1 VAQTFNYQGQFYNEA
16 GSAVLLDT
24 VNLTLEILDPT
35 GTCLLYSEQQ
45 NGIDLSTTNGL
56 FAVQVGSLTT
66 GPEAAKRTVA
76 PAPVANR
83 DPVPSLSM
91 ATIFSN
97 LVPIFA
103 PGATNCGA
111 GYDPSSAGHAG
122 DGRLLRVIVDDVTT
136 STTVTLSP
144 DLPIGSAGQTVSSQT
159 LQGIGPTGFIQVDST
174 ATQVNIDLLTHGP
187 TTDASSLHN
196 HDSLYVKL
204 SSTTGQSLG
213 SGVTFTTA
221 GQIGIGTSTPGG
233 NLEIDAESAG
243 AIAEIIKPHAGQT
256 GDLLDI
262 YNTGGTIETK
272 INAAG
277 DLVLNG
283 SPAASQSYVST
294 NYLPLIG
301 GALTGPV
308 TSTSTM
314 TFLNGAKSVG
324 FAPPTTAPAN
334 NVTWALPAA
343 DGVASTFLQTDGAGH
358 LTWAAASG
366 GGGIT
371 SLDGLS
377 GATQTFATTEAAT
390 SVAPV
395 FTAATTVHTLNIP
408 LASAAGTTAG
418 LIANTDYTNFTGKVN
433 RAGDT
438 MTGALVINTPT
449 SAPSSTPQ
457 ETISTKAAG
466 NIGLVVQG
474 SASQTANL
482 FETQLSSGTR
492 ETYIDPTGKL
502 FLNVDPT
509 SNMQAATQEY
519 VTTAISTAGGAY
531 LPLAGGALTGPVTQA
546 ASNFTQSGNSSATI
560 GTGSGTAT
568 ISSGT
573 GNTTIG
579 NTTGTI
585 SMSGNVGIG
594 TSSPGATVD
603 VNSPSGSTVSALRVI
618 NSNANVLDG
627 NLIAEGATV
636 SAFFQSSVAGNA
648 DPTVVIQKAATQTG
662 DLLDIQGVGGTPIY
676 FDVNASGNVGI
687 GTATPAGILDVEGGT
702 AAAGA
707 SGSNIN
713 IVAQNPGAGG
723 ATGGYIYL
731 IPGGAGTTGN
741 GAVAVKNSGAGMFP
755 QFGIVDSYT
764 GGASWGFGVTDNSS
778 GGQPGSLEIVSS
790 SGTSGNPQF
799 TITSAGNVGIGT
811 ATPKSALDV
820 GSDGA
825 SANSGTIS
833 IGAGPFDGTTAGFFG
848 TSSSSNTH
856 GTELGIN
863 AASGYLGDLANFE
876 VAGVS
881 KFRVDAS
888 GNITQSG
895 TISSSGATT
904 DTGAVN
910 INAAASGSGVT
921 NIGTGS
927 SAGTITIGTSTDSTV
942 LGGPVTQAGSTIT
955 QSGNSSVT
963 LGTGTGTTTLGAGS
977 GAVNIGAST
986 GAATAINIGTGTSTG
1001 TVTIGNTTGGTRIV
1015 ANLGV
1020 GAAPVAGTTANIAS
1034 VVQSGTN
1041 AYGLAVNAPS
1051 GATNNYAAS
1060 FSGGNVGIGTT
1071 SPGYPLTV
1079 NYNNASDIVPGL
1091 VVTNSNSAGYAAVT
1105 ASNDVSNY
1113 LSTGVNGS
1121 ADAPN
1126 NQGFVAASKGLVL
1139 TSDNPVNSGGSDS
1152 ILFNAGGS
1160 AQTRMTILSGGNVGI
1175 GNTAPT
1181 ATLDVAGQVHAQ
1193 VYSNGLSTAIDWNN
1207 GNVQTTSAVCSG
1219 TATQFTFAN
1228 MLEGGSYTLIVT
1240 GTASGTCNFT
1250 TSGGTVVTPT
1260 GLTGWSFTPANAIP
1274 PSGAAI
1280 YTMLRAGN
1288 VVYVSWIDGFPTP
1301 N

>member
-103 PGATNCGA
+103 PGSTNCVA

-233 NLEIDAESAG
+233 NLEIDAESAT

-256 GDLLDI
+256 GDLLDV
-262 YNTGGTIETK
+262 YNLGGTVETK

-294 NYLPLIG
+294 NFLPLAG

-308 TSTSTM
+308 TSTSTI
-314 TFLNGAKSVG
+314 TFLNGAKAVG

-418 LIANTDYTNFTGKVN
+418 LIANTDYANFTAKVN
-433 RAGDT
+433 RTGDT
-438 MTGALVINTPT
+438 MTGPLVINTAT
-449 SAPSSTPQ
+449 TPDALAQ
-457 ETISTKAAG
+457 ETISTHAVG
-466 NIGLVVQG
+466 NKGLVVQG
-474 SASQTANL
+474 IAGQTGDL
-482 FETQLSSGTR
+482 FESQLSSGTR
-492 ETYIDPTGKL
+492 ETYIDQNGNL

-509 SNMQAATQEY
+509 SNMQAATQEF
-519 VTTAISTAGGAY
+519 VTTAISTAGGTY

-546 ASNFTQSGNSSATI
+546 ASTFIQSGNSSATL
-560 GTGSGTAT
+560 GTGSGSV
-568 ISSGT
+568 ILSSGT
-573 GNTTIG
+573 GTTAIG

-585 SMSGNVGIG
+585 SMTGGTTLTSTTSPQLSVNYDGTDKTTIGVASDGFTTITTAGTAPGFNFTGGNVGIG
-594 TSSPGATVD
+594 TTSPGAQLETD
-603 VNSPSGSTVSALRVI
+603 ISADAGI
-618 NSNANVLDG
+618 GTIIKSH
-627 NLIAEGATV
+627 
-636 SAFFQSSVAGNA
+636 SASQA
-648 DPTVVIQKAATQTG
+648 G
-662 DLLDIQGVGGTPIY
+662 DLLEVQNSTGVKQIWVDSSYNINSAGFYINLGNSGGAGAYRFGPNGVGGSTGMAGQGT
-676 FDVNASGNVGI
+676 NAS
-687 GTATPAGILDVEGGT
+687 TDFLDFT
-702 AAAGA
+702 TMFA
-707 SGSNIN
+707 SRLHI
-713 IVAQNPGAGG
+713 
-723 ATGGYIYL
+723 TG
-731 IPGGAGTTGN
+731 
-741 GAVAVKNSGAGMFP
+741 
-755 QFGIVDSYT
+755 
-764 GGASWGFGVTDNSS
+764 
-778 GGQPGSLEIVSS
+778 
-790 SGTSGNPQF
+790 
-799 TITSAGNVGIGT
+799 AGNVGIRT
-811 ATPKSALDV
+811 AAPQSALDV
-820 GSDGA
+820 ASDGS

-848 TSSSSNTH
+848 TSSSSNTN
-856 GTELGIN
+856 GTELAIN
-863 AASGYLGDLANFE
+863 AVSGYTGDLANFE
-876 VAGVS
+876 VGGVS
-881 KFRVDAS
+881 KFRIDAS
-888 GNITQSG
+888 GNVTEAG
-895 TISSSGATT
+895 TVTNTGTVN

-910 INAAASGSGVT
+910 INTTGSGAT

-927 SAGTITIGTSTDSTV
+927 SSGAVTIGNSSDSV
-942 LGGPVTQAGSTIT
+942 ALGAPVTQAGSSIT
-955 QSGNSSVT
+955 QTGSSSVT
-963 LGTGTGTTTLGAGS
+963 LGTGTGTTTLGTGS

-986 GAATAINIGTGTSTG
+986 AAATAINIGTGTSTG
-1001 TVTIGNTTGGTRIV
+1001 IVTIGNATGGTRII

-1020 GAAPVAGTTANIAS
+1020 GAAPVAGTTANISS
-1034 VVQSGTN
+1034 VAQSGTN
-1041 AYGLAVNAPS
+1041 AYGLAVNAPT
-1051 GATNNYAAS
+1051 GATNNYAAE
-1060 FSGGNVGIGTT
+1060 FLGG
-1071 SPGYPLTV
+1071 
-1079 NYNNASDIVPGL
+1079 
-1091 VVTNSNSAGYAAVT
+1091 
-1105 ASNDVSNY
+1105 
-1113 LSTGVNGS
+1113 
-1121 ADAPN
+1121 
-1126 NQGFVAASKGLVL
+1126 K
-1139 TSDNPVNSGGSDS
+1139 
-1152 ILFNAGGS
+1152 
-1160 AQTRMTILSGGNVGI
+1160 VGI
-1175 GNTAPT
+1175 GNSAPT
-1181 ATLDVAGQVHAQ
+1181 ATLDVAGQLHAQ
-1193 VYSNGLSTAIDWNN
+1193 VFANGLSTAIDWNN
-1207 GNVQTTSAVCSG
+1207 GNVQTTSAVCTG

-1240 GTASGTCNFT
+1240 GTATGTCNFT
-1250 TSGGTVVTPT
+1250 TSGGTVVTPA

-1274 PSGAAI
+1274 PSGAAV